1 MKENETK
8 AKLSGKEITW
18 LVISFIFLAT
28 ALTFIAFHF
37 IAAGINASG
46 VEAKYNLLLQA
57 DKAMISATKLG
68 WLYWGLVALLVG
80 VIILII
86 TLEVFARKNEKSVD
100 KDRRRK
106 DKKTFN
112 ISEDSVRDAVQ
123 VEEGAVEKPKR

>member
-8 AKLSGKEITW
+8 AKLSGKEIAW

-37 IAAGINASG
+37 IAAGITASG

-123 VEEGAVEKPKR
+123 VEEAAK

>member
-46 VEAKYNLLLQA
+46 VEAKDNLLLQA

-123 VEEGAVEKPKR
+123 VEVEEVAK

>member
-37 IAAGINASG
+37 IAAGINAGG

-123 VEEGAVEKPKR
+123 VEEAAK

>member
-123 VEEGAVEKPKR
+123 VEEAAK